1 MKNILILNGATRING
16 NTAKLLNAFI
26 DGAESKGHHIDKF
39 DLQTMN
45 IHDCIGCSG
54 CKKPQEGRD
63 NPCIQNDDMKKI
75 YSVFAKSD
83 VIVLAS
89 PVYFFSITG
98 ILKTAVDRLYA
109 VCNNLSPEDSKKES
123 ILLMTAGAPE
133 YSQPKRWYSYFE
145 KYLGWK
151 NIGEVLGAEKT
162 QEARE
167 LGASL

>member
-1 MKNILILNGATRING
+1 MKNILILNGTTRENG

-54 CKKPQEGRD
+54 CKKSPKNCD
-63 NPCIQNDDMKKI
+63 NPCVQNDDMTGI
-75 YSVFAKSD
+75 YPVFAKAD

-109 VCNNLSPEDSKKES
+109 SCNSLPSEDSKKES

-151 NIGEVLGAEKT
+151 NIGEVLGAEKI

-167 LGASL
+167 LGVSL